1 VTPAEIETVIDLLR
15 EEARRLTE
23 KALRLSQSNNEKWSE
38 GQSLIWL
45 GSILGRSDPSR
56 RDEAEDDILKGI
68 KILEKLK
75 SKPFST
81 LGLLFL
87 GECYLDTGEKE
98 KAVETLKKAESMFQ
112 EMGMDYWL
120 GKAQEELKSLGE

>member
-1 VTPAEIETVIDLLR
+1 M
-15 EEARRLTE
+15 
-23 KALRLSQSNNEKWSE
+23 
-38 GQSLIWL
+38 IWL
-45 GSILGRSDPSR
+45 GRILGRRDPSR
-56 RDEAEDDILKGI
+56 RDEAEEDVLRGI

-87 GECYLDTGEKE
+87 GECYLDMGEKE

-112 EMGMDYWL
+112 QMGMDYWL
-120 GKAQEELKSLGE
+120 NRTQAALDTF